1 VPPESWSR
9 LIATSGDAAIWLA
22 DLDEADAG
30 DSAQALLSEDEH
42 VRARRFVFDIHRRR
56 FVACRA
62 WLRTLLGERL
72 GRPAASLR
80 FDYGPVGK
88 PSLAGGEALRFN
100 VSHSDRYA
108 LVGMADDVEIGV
120 DVERLRPLSDL
131 DALAERVF
139 SAAERAALARVP
151 ADRKIE
157 AFFAGWTRKEAY
169 IKARGEGI
177 GLLGAI
183 EVALSPGETPRLI
196 RVAGQP
202 DELQRWSLEALSPV
216 QGFAGAV
223 CLEGRDRRWNTADP
237 DLLRRL

>member
-1 VPPESWSR
+1 MPPESWSR
-9 LIATSGDAAIWLA
+9 PIATSGDAAIWLA
-22 DLDEADAG
+22 DLDAADAG
-30 DSAQALLSEDEH
+30 DAALALLSDDER
-42 VRARRFVFDIHRRR
+42 VRAARFVFDIHRRR

-108 LVGMADDVEIGV
+108 LVGMADGAEIGV
-120 DVERLRPLSDL
+120 DIERLRLLSDMN
-131 DALAERVF
+131 ALAERVF

-151 ADRKIE
+151 AERKIE

-183 EVALSPGETPRLI
+183 EVALSPDDAPRLI

-202 DELQRWSLEALSPV
+202 FELQRWSLEALSPV
-216 QGFAGAV
+216 AGFAAAV
-223 CLEGRDRRWNTADP
+223 CLQGPGRRWNTPGAH
-237 DLLRRL
+237 L